1 MEINGDGGSS
11 AVHLL
16 FSHGDF
22 FLKKS
27 TEFCQKKLMTCC
39 KFNYVQ
45 FINTIR
51 AVNKFIDT
59 ARIT

>member
-1 MEINGDGGSS
+1 MVRFPMEI
-11 AVHLL
+11 
-16 FSHGDF
+16 
-22 FLKKS
+22 FLEKS
-27 TEFCQKKLMTCC
+27 TEFCQKKLTASC

>member
-1 MEINGDGGSS
+1 MAMAEIVQYIICFPTVIFFEKS
-11 AVHLL
+11 A
-16 FSHGDF
+16 D
-22 FLKKS
+22 
-27 TEFCQKKLMTCC
+27 FCQKKLMTCC